1 MKNFVKFTLP
11 FAAVLALSA
20 SAIEAQDRSQSPSP
34 SAREDCPGYGPHA
47 GMGPGMMGGNRMGP
61 GAGHGMG
68 PGMMGG
74 YGMGPGMM
82 GGNGMGPGMM
92 GGYGQGMGGMS
103 GWNVRGLGLTPPQEA
118 QVNKMSDELRKKNW
132 EVMGKM
138 QDEAAKLRDLY
149 ASDKLDRGAISS
161 AYKRL
166 GELRQSRIEN
176 MLEAQ
181 EKVEALLTPEQR
193 KEFRRRAYEAHGR

>member
-34 SAREDCPGYGPHA
+34 SAREDCPGYGPGA
-47 GMGPGMMGGNRMGP
+47 GMGPGMMGGHRMGP
-61 GAGHGMG
+61 GAGNGMD

-74 YGMGPGMM
+74 YGH
-82 GGNGMGPGMM
+82 
-92 GGYGQGMGGMS
+92 GMGGMF

-118 QVNKMSDELRKKNW
+118 QVNKISDELRKKNW

-149 ASDKLDRGAISS
+149 SSDKLDRGAISS

-176 MLEAQ
+176 SLEAQ
-181 EKVEALLTPEQR
+181 EKIESLLTPEQR
-193 KEFRRRAYEAHGR
+193 KEFRRRAYESHGR

>member
-1 MKNFVKFTLP
+1 MF
-11 FAAVLALSA
+11 
-20 SAIEAQDRSQSPSP
+20 
-34 SAREDCPGYGPHA
+34 
-47 GMGPGMMGGNRMGP
+47 
-61 GAGHGMG
+61 
-68 PGMMGG
+68 
-74 YGMGPGMM
+74 
-82 GGNGMGPGMM
+82 
-92 GGYGQGMGGMS
+92 

-118 QVNKMSDELRKKNW
+118 QANKISDELRKKNW

-161 AYKRL
+161 TYKRL

-181 EKVEALLTPEQR
+181 EKIESLLTEQT
-193 KEFRRRAYEAHGR
+193 KNCAAAH